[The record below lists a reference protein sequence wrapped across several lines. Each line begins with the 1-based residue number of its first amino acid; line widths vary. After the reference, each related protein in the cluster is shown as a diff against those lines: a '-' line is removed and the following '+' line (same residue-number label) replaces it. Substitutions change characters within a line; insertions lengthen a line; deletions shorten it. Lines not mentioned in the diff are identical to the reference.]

1 LEEFGVVKEKHLLLV
16 DNVIYLS
23 KNLIFL
29 WISKHIDRRYQLIW
43 YVLDVKLLVLAKNQ
57 TDNNEIDIMIKALKE
72 ISLNFVI

>member
-29 WISKHIDRRYQLIW
+29 
-43 YVLDVKLLVLAKNQ
+43 
-57 TDNNEIDIMIKALKE
+57 
-72 ISLNFVI
+72 